1 MATITVSFDGSD
13 LILSD
18 NGHTNAGRSEQIIW
32 HPNQTGGV
40 QSVTSVTVKPTSP
53 RTTAEFCSNPPD
65 PTGVNVKGTISGNAS
80 GAWDY
85 DITCNVGTVQN
96 PVLKTK
102 DPRIQ
107 VLSE

>member
-18 NGHTNAGRSEQIIW
+18 NGHTNAGKSEIIHW
-32 HPNQTGGV
+32 HPGSGV
-40 QSVTSVTVKPTSP
+40 FEVTNVFAKPTSP
-53 RTTAEFCSNPPD
+53 VSTANFWSTTPEPN
-65 PTGVNVKGTISGNAS
+65 GVNFKGTISNVA

-85 DITCNVGTVQN
+85 NIECNVGTKQN
-96 PVLKTK
+96 PIIKQV

-107 VLSE
+107 VES